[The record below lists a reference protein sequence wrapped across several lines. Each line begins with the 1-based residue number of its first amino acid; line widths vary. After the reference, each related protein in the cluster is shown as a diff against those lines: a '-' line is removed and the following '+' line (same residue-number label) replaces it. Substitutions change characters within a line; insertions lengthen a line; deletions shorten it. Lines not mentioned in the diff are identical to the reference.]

1 MRARSMTMVRRRI
14 AWAAPAVLA
23 LALSAC
29 AQGGE
34 RAGPPPA
41 AASQRV
47 IVTTFIEWPSTAE
60 VAGRVARLANL
71 QVRDALNDSPRVYVM
86 TLDCPDQ
93 ASCGEA
99 MKRIAAERS
108 FVQSIVPDTRQRVP
122 RKPDRE
128 AAR

>member
-1 MRARSMTMVRRRI
+1 MPVRSMTMVRRQI
-14 AWAAPAVLA
+14 AWAAQAAAA

-29 AQGGE
+29 AQGGQ

-41 AASQRV
+41 PGAQRV

-60 VAGRVARLANL
+60 VASRISRLANMP
-71 QVRDALNDSPRVYVM
+71 VRDAVNDTPRNYVM
-86 TLDCPDQ
+86 TLDCPD
-93 ASCGEA
+93 ATSCAEA
-99 MKRIAAERS
+99 IKRIAAERS